1 MTTTLPVIIKTGK
14 NKQGKETGKY
24 FTIEFKVADFDKV
37 LEAIETVTLETINNN
52 PLWKVL

>member
-24 FTIEFKVADFDKV
+24 FQIQFNVADFDKV